1 MPINLLTFE
10 MNEFL
15 QKYNSSKLLQEETE
29 SLNSPV
35 MIKVPNS

>member
-35 MIKVPNS
+35 MIKVPK